1 MLNEKRIQE
10 AEQNVRT
17 YLNDGML
24 KKEVYDK
31 NIYTILLRNS
41 HESLE
46 IAEFLLQHN
55 KSDL

>member
-10 AEQNVRT
+10 AEQNVRL
-17 YLNDGML
+17 YLADGML
-24 KKEVYDK
+24 KKEVYEK
-31 NIYTILLRNS
+31 NIYTILLRNA

-46 IAEFLLQHN
+46 VAEFLLQHN